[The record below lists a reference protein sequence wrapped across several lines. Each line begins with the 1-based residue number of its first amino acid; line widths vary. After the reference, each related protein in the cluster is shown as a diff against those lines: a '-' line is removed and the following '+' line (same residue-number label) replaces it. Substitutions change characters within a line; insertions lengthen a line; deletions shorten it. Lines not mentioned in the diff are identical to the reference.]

1 MALLGAIR
9 RSLAELDLGLRGD
22 LTMSEG
28 MERLMHELAAD
39 AVPASW
45 AALAYPSLRPLSSW
59 MGNLA
64 QRAAQLAEWTSDL
77 AVPKSVWLPGK
88 VGFFAQNMTTGG
100 SAY

>member
-64 QRAAQLAEWTSDL
+64 PARRAAGRVDLRPGRAQVGLA
-77 AVPKSVWLPGK
+77 AR
-88 VGFFAQNMTTGG
+88 
-100 SAY
+100 